1 MGYFIERPTM
11 YYIGIP
17 KHNQSIMPL
26 NIVLAE
32 YHKLNVLMLLI
43 RRANAPIAPEI
54 VVLLPENTDTRELP
68 S

>member
-1 MGYFIERPTM
+1 M
-11 YYIGIP
+11 
-17 KHNQSIMPL
+17 
-26 NIVLAE
+26 VLAE
-32 YHKLNVLMLLI
+32 YHNLNILMFLI